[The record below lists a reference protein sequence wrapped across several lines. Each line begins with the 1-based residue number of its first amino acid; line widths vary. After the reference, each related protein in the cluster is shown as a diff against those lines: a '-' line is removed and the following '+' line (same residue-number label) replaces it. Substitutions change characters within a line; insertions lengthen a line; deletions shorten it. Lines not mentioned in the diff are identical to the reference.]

1 MRHFDNEVRILGGA
15 IGQVVED
22 DISVQTSE
30 NVFAPVPDEG
40 QLQGLVL
47 LDRLSQEMT

>member
-15 IGQVVED
+15 IGQVVEND
-22 DISVQTSE
+22 VSVETSE
-30 NVFAPVPDEG
+30 NVFTPVPDEG

-47 LDRLSQEMT
+47 LDRLGQEMT